1 MQSNQQP
8 SDELI
13 ARFLA
18 GEASANERTEV
29 ELWASDSEENA
40 QEFKRLQQIF
50 NTPSKAETQTYN
62 TDAAW
67 KKVKPRL
74 TPDEVPVV
82 QLHPKKSN
90 KRWIALAAASVA
102 ILAGLFVIFNKG
114 NTAEIAYNQTVE
126 SGNSPKEVVLPD
138 SSIVMLKPQSILSY
152 VEGFE
157 GDERRLRLE
166 GSARFV
172 VRKNPAKP
180 FIVESRG
187 AYVRVLGTTFL
198 VENSRSKNETVVRV
212 EEGKVLLSDELT
224 NQAKDDSSAVVL
236 VAGKS
241 GSISDEHQVQ
251 VKSIDPK
258 EAAFSFDQTIVF
270 ENTDL
275 KSAVG
280 LLSKFFGKEIQLGSE
295 NISNCRLTATFR
307 HQALEEILQIIAT
320 TFNLEVKEEN
330 GVRIISG
337 NGC

>member
-1 MQSNQQP
+1 MQSSQQP

-13 ARFLA
+13 ARYLA
-18 GEASANERTEV
+18 GEASANERVEV
-29 ELWASDSEENA
+29 ESWANENEVNA
-40 QEFKRLQQIF
+40 EEFKRLQQIF
-50 NTPSKAETQTYN
+50 IAPSKFESPSYN

-67 KKVKPRL
+67 KKIKPRL
-74 TPDEVPVV
+74 TPDEAPVV
-82 QLHPKKSN
+82 PINPGKSN
-90 KRWIALAAASVA
+90 KRWITLAAASVA

-114 NTAEIAYNQTVE
+114 NTPEIAYNRTIE

-138 SSIVMLKPQSILSY
+138 SSIVMLKPQSTLSY
-152 VEGFE
+152 VEGFK
-157 GDERRLRLE
+157 GDDRRLKLE
-166 GSARFV
+166 GGARFV

-198 VENSRSKNETVVRV
+198 VENSLNKNETIVKV

-224 NQAKDDSSAVVL
+224 NEPKNDSSAVVL

-241 GSISDEHQVQ
+241 GSINNEHKVQVQ
-251 VKSIDPK
+251 SIDPK

-280 LLSKFFGKEIQLGSE
+280 LLSKFFGKEIQLGSG
-295 NISNCRLTATFR
+295 NIANCRLTATFR
-307 HQALEEILQIIAT
+307 HQGLQEILQIIAT

-337 NGC
+337 DGC

>member
-1 MQSNQQP
+1 MQPNQQP
-8 SDELI
+8 SNELI

-18 GEASANERTEV
+18 DEASATERMEV
-29 ELWASDSEENA
+29 ESWAAESEENSM
-40 QEFKRLQQIF
+40 ELERFRKIF
-50 NTPSKAETQTYN
+50 EAPTTTESHVFN

-67 KKVKPRL
+67 GKVKSRL
-74 TPDEVPVV
+74 IQDEVPVV

-102 ILAGLFVIFNKG
+102 ILAGLFVIFNKE
-114 NTAEIAYNQTVE
+114 NTAEIAYNLTVE
-126 SGNSPKEVVLPD
+126 SGSSPKEIVLPD
-138 SSIVMLKPQSILSY
+138 SSIVMLKPQSTLRY
-152 VEGFE
+152 VNGFT
-157 GDERRLRLE
+157 GNERRLLLE

-172 VRKNPAKP
+172 VRKNPSKP

-187 AYVRVLGTTFL
+187 SFVRVLGTTFL
-198 VENSRSKNETVVRV
+198 VENEVDKNQTIVQV

-224 NQAKDDSSAVVL
+224 NEPTNDSSAVVL

-241 GSISDEHQVQ
+241 GNINDEHKVRVQ
-251 VKSIDPK
+251 TIDPQK
-258 EAAFSFDQTIVF
+258 AAFSFDQTIVF

-280 LLSKFFGKEIQLGSE
+280 LLSKLFGKEIQLGSDK
-295 NISNCRLTATFR
+295 IANCRLTATFR
-307 HQALEEILQIIAT
+307 HQGLQEILQIIAT
-320 TFNLEVKEEN
+320 TFNLDVKEVN

>member
-13 ARFLA
+13 ARYLA
-18 GEASANERTEV
+18 GEASANERMEV
-29 ELWASDSEENA
+29 ESWANEREENA
-40 QEFKRLQQIF
+40 LELKRLKQIF
-50 NTPSKAETQTYN
+50 DSSSKPEHQTFN

-67 KKVKPRL
+67 IKVKSRL

-90 KRWIALAAASVA
+90 KRWIAFAAASVA

-114 NTAEIAYNQTVE
+114 NTTEIAYNQTVE

-138 SSIVMLKPQSILSY
+138 SSIVMLKPQSTLRY
-152 VEGFE
+152 VAGFE
-157 GDERRLRLE
+157 GEERRLSLE
-166 GSARFV
+166 GGARFV
-172 VRKNPAKP
+172 VRKSPTKP

-198 VENSRSKNETVVRV
+198 VENSLNKNETVVRV

-241 GSISDEHQVQ
+241 GSINDEHQVQ

-258 EAAFSFDQTIVF
+258 EAAFSFDKTIVF

-275 KSAVG
+275 KSAIG
-280 LLSKFFGKEIQLGSE
+280 LLSKFFGQEIQLGSD
-295 NISNCRLTATFR
+295 NIANCRLTATFR
-307 HQALEEILQIIAT
+307 HQELPEILQIIAT

>member
-13 ARFLA
+13 ARYLA
-18 GEASANERTEV
+18 GEASANERVEV
-29 ELWASDSEENA
+29 ESWANEREENA
-40 QEFKRLQQIF
+40 TELKRLKQIF
-50 NTPSKAETQTYN
+50 DSSSKHEHQTFN

-67 KKVKPRL
+67 MKVKSRL

-90 KRWIALAAASVA
+90 KRWIALAAASIA

-114 NTAEIAYNQTVE
+114 NTAEIAYNQIVE
-126 SGNSPKEVVLPD
+126 SGSSPKEIVLPD
-138 SSIVMLKPQSILSY
+138 SSIVMLKPQSTLRY
-152 VEGFE
+152 VDGFT
-157 GDERRLRLE
+157 GNERRLLLE

-198 VENSRSKNETVVRV
+198 VENSLHKNETVVRV
-212 EEGKVLLSDELT
+212 EEGKVLLSDEFT

-241 GSISDEHQVQ
+241 GSINDEHKVQVQ
-251 VKSIDPK
+251 SIDPK

-275 KSAVG
+275 KSAIE

-295 NISNCRLTATFR
+295 NIAKCRLTATFR
-307 HQALEEILQIIAT
+307 HQGLPEILQIIAT

-330 GVRIISG
+330 GASIISG

>member
-18 GEASANERTEV
+18 GEVSATERMEV
-29 ELWASDSEENA
+29 ELWANDSEENA
-40 QEFKRLQQIF
+40 AELKRLQQIF

-90 KRWIALAAASVA
+90 KRWIAIAAASVA
-102 ILAGLFVIFNKG
+102 VLAGLFVIFN
-114 NTAEIAYNQTVE
+114 NRNATEITYNQTIE
-126 SGNSPKEVVLPD
+126 SGSSPKEVVLPD
-138 SSIVMLKPQSILSY
+138 SSIVMLKPQSTLSY

-157 GDERRLRLE
+157 GNERRLRLE

-172 VRKNPAKP
+172 VRKNPSKP

-187 AYVRVLGTTFL
+187 SFVRVLGTTFL
-198 VENSRSKNETVVRV
+198 VENSISKNETIVQV
-212 EEGKVLLSDELT
+212 EEGKVLLSEELT
-224 NQAKDDSSAVVL
+224 NQPKNDSSAVVL
-236 VAGKS
+236 EAGKS
-241 GSISDEHQVQ
+241 GSINDEHKVQVQ
-251 VKSIDPK
+251 SIDPK

-275 KSAVG
+275 KSAIG
-280 LLSKFFGKEIQLGSE
+280 LLSKFFGKEIQLVSE
-295 NISNCRLTATFR
+295 NIANCRLTATFR
-307 HQALEEILQIIAT
+307 HQGLQEILQIIAT